1 MIGIR
6 MTLLTA
12 KQEENRMD
20 SDYVFLCG
28 LMWCRFGQ
36 PDAGRELLR
45 AADSRN
51 PDVKALASAMLAEG
65 VGRLKRLE
73 NGRNLLPARSL
84 GGNYVDEIMGGL

>member
-1 MIGIR
+1 
-6 MTLLTA
+6 
-12 KQEENRMD
+12 MD

-45 AADSRN
+45 AAED
-51 PDVKALASAMLAEG
+51 PDVKALAWAMLAEG

>member
-1 MIGIR
+1 
-6 MTLLTA
+6 
-12 KQEENRMD
+12 MD

-36 PDAGRELLR
+36 PDAGTELLR

-51 PDVKALASAMLAEG
+51 PDVKALAWAMLAEG
-65 VGRLKRLE
+65 VDRLKKLE

>member
-1 MIGIR
+1 
-6 MTLLTA
+6 
-12 KQEENRMD
+12 
-20 SDYVFLCG
+20 
-28 LMWCRFGQ
+28 MWCRFGQ

-51 PDVKALASAMLAEG
+51 PDVKALAWAMLAEG

-84 GGNYVDEIMGGL
+84 GENYVDEIMGGL